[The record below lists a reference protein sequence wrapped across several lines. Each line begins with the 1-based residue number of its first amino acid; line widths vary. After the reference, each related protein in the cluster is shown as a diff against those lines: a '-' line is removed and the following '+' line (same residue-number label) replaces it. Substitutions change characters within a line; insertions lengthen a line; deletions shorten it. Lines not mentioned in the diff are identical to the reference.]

1 MNATLKT
8 NEEII
13 FQTVPHWIDL
23 IVPGFIALAIIAF
36 AVILYVL
43 VNAALI
49 IFIIIAAAG
58 ILYFLYKYIERK
70 RNLWIVTN
78 LRVIDEEGI
87 FSISCKESPLDK
99 INNVTYFQ
107 SLWGRM
113 LGFGD
118 VEIQTAAEMGAT
130 KYHLIASPRELKD
143 AITSAQENYKQ
154 SQVNFQAQKLSQA
167 INDAESGDTMECP
180 FCAEIIKAKAKICR
194 FCGREL
200 PQGISGQKS

>member
-1 MNATLKT
+1 MNAMLKP

-13 FQTVPHWIDL
+13 FKTTPHWIDL
-23 IVPGFIALAIIAF
+23 IVPGLIALAVIAF
-36 AVILYVL
+36 AVILYIYVNTAAIVFVL
-43 VNAALI
+43 IGL
-49 IFIIIAAAG
+49 AG
-58 ILYFLYKYIERK
+58 LSYFCYKYIERK

-130 KYHLIASPRELKD
+130 TYHLIASPRELKD
-143 AITSAQENYKQ
+143 SITSAQENYKQ
-154 SQVNFQAQKLSQA
+154 SQINLQAHKLSDA
-167 INDAESGDTMECP
+167 INISSDTDTMECP

-200 PQGISGQKS
+200 PQGLSGQKS